1 MVSLNAIR
9 IDYELLHVEGF
20 IWKVNGKL
28 SIRGPCG
35 GKCMTRS
42 MGGNKAW
49 IGVILLVGSLLF
61 SSIPV
66 TVSAS
71 SDNSSFL
78 LADGTISYAGW
89 EYFRAEND
97 NDPYD
102 IEWAMNITVLTEIDI
117 ESRSDSI
124 VEFYKQYTHVVE
136 ESYQKR
142 TSIVYSPATYG
153 LRFYD
158 DDWNLLGTK
167 NESLTYELT
176 RQVEK
181 DTGKRTLALN
191 PFGSTIVALAAYYD
205 NPMVY
210 GYTLNYWYN
219 GEPGSY
225 SNVFMPN
232 ASVWEIGDEAFTN
245 MTVSAEGTFQGYET
259 WNVQYNQVPP
269 GYSEFYDSTEY
280 EKTSGLVVK
289 VEFRGVMP
297 NEFYWEMK
305 ERAIDLGDVID
316 DGPPVVS
323 AFPAGIVSSM
333 DPIIITFNGTD
344 LHISHYNLYRN
355 DTLIETGTEQKVN
368 WTFELVPTEG
378 NTTYRFE
385 IVDTLGHSTSASLW
399 VLFVP
404 EPDSGIPLGTL
415 AIVGA
420 CGAGVVGVLVIVV
433 FLRRSRPSYRE

>member
-1 MVSLNAIR
+1 MGKKAI
-9 IDYELLHVEGF
+9 DGSDSGFYTQGHKKYVKEQMQKEGF
-20 IWKVNGKL
+20 SLEIQVYEMLKKRGWDAKL
-28 SIRGPCG
+28 GDHYWEIDRTLSQTER
-35 GKCMTRS
+35 
-42 MGGNKAW
+42 ADQ
-49 IGVILLVGSLLF
+49 F
-61 SSIPV
+61 
-66 TVSAS
+66 
-71 SDNSSFL
+71 
-78 LADGTISYAGW
+78 LADLQSSTLLYR
-89 EYFRAEND
+89 EMDVVAE
-97 NDPYD
+97 
-102 IEWAMNITVLTEIDI
+102 
-117 ESRSDSI
+117 RSVIPIKVGLFTSAR
-124 VEFYKQYTHVVE
+124 VKLVVE

-232 ASVWEIGDEAFTN
+232 ASVWEIGNEAFPN
-245 MTVSAEGTFQGYET
+245 WTVSAEGTFQGYET

-289 VEFRGVMP
+289 DEFRGVMP

-305 ERAIDLGDVID
+305 ERATDLGDVID

-344 LHISHYNLYRN
+344 LHFSHYNLYRN

-368 WTFELVPTEG
+368 WTFEVVPTEG

-385 IVDTLGHSTSASLW
+385 IVDTLGHSSSASLW

-415 AIVGA
+415 AIVCVG
-420 CGAGVVGVLVIVV
+420 GAGVVGVSVIVV
-433 FLRRSRPSYRE
+433 FLRRSRPSYGE